1 MPEENDRN
9 SFAQGVA
16 KRTVLL
22 TAGRFVSKLLVFFMV
37 RLYTAC
43 LSPAEYSLADLLTDT
58 ANLLIPLASL
68 GISDGIFRNA
78 ADPMQDK
85 QAYLTAGLAVLG
97 GGSLLFLALS
107 PILNCIPLFE
117 GTAWLIV
124 LYVLLSNLHAVVSQY
139 LYAVGRVR
147 LFAGQGILNT
157 VLIIALNLVFLPGLD
172 LGVTGYVMS
181 TFVADGLTTLFLILY
196 TRLWRSVR
204 RMSPREIWATAKPM
218 LRFCLPLIPATVCWW
233 VTSVSDRYMISAMR
247 SAAENGL
254 YAAAYKIPT
263 ILTYAVSIF
272 SIAWKGS
279 VSAEADDPARWEEH
293 YTRSWCGYVAVA
305 FVGGGGLILLSRL
318 LAGMLY
324 AEEYRAAWTY
334 IPVLTVATV
343 LAGLDTFLDS
353 VYFTARRT
361 VWSLISAASGAG
373 LNLFLNV
380 LWIPRYGA
388 MGASVA
394 TAVSYLCVLV
404 IRLVTTHR
412 LIPFRRECGRLALNT
427 AVLALLACCATMAG
441 EACVDPKW
449 GWPAAAA
456 ACLVL
461 IGLNAKTMIHI
472 CSGLARRLCG
482 RRGGKEN
489 EKP

>member
-9 SFAQGVA
+9 TFARGVA
-16 KRTVLL
+16 KRTLLL
-22 TAGRFVSKLLVFFMV
+22 TAGRFISKLLVFFMV

-107 PILNCIPLFE
+107 PLLTFIPLFE

-139 LYAVGRVR
+139 LYAVGRVK
-147 LFAGQGILNT
+147 LFAVQGILNT
-157 VLIIALNLVFLPGLD
+157 VLIIVMNLLFLPGLN

-181 TFVADGLTTLFLILY
+181 TFAADGLTTLFLILY

-204 RMSPREIWATAKPM
+204 RMPMKALWATVKPM

-279 VSAEADDPARWEEH
+279 VSAEADDPARWKKH
-293 YTRSWCGYVAVA
+293 YTRSWQGYVAVA
-305 FVGGGGLILLSRL
+305 FVGGGCLILLSRL
-318 LAGMLY
+318 LAGVLY
-324 AEEYRAAWTY
+324 AEEYRAAWMY

-361 VWSLISAASGAG
+361 VWSLVSAASGAG
-373 LNLFLNV
+373 LNLLLNV

-394 TAVSYLCVLV
+394 TAMSYLCVLV
-404 IRLVTTHR
+404 IRLVTTHT
-412 LIPFRRECGRLALNT
+412 LIPFRQGCGRLALNT
-427 AVLALLACCATMAG
+427 GVLAVLACCATAAG
-441 EACVDPKW
+441 EAYVNPQW
-449 GWPAAAA
+449 GWVAAVAA
-456 ACLVL
+456 FTVL
-461 IGLNAKTMIHI
+461 LALNSKVMIHI
-472 CSGLARRLCG
+472 GSGLVRRLRG
-482 RRGGKEN
+482 RRGGKEM
-489 EKP
+489 EKT